1 MELLLIRH
9 ALPLRIEVQEGPADP
24 DLSDI
29 GIAQAGRLARWLA
42 HEGIDALYCSPLAR
56 ARQTAEPV
64 AAACAVESVIDD
76 DLAEWDRE
84 ANAYIPME
92 ELKATDHEVWRAM
105 AQGRWVD
112 LGIDVDAFR
121 ERVVRSIDAIAAR
134 HGGAKVAV
142 VCHGGVINT
151 YTGAVLGIEQLL
163 YFEPEYTGISR
174 VLVSR
179 QGMRSIR
186 SLNEAAHLRHL
197 HVEP

>member
-9 ALPLRIEVQEGPADP
+9 ALPLRIEVETGRADP
-24 DLSDI
+24 DLSETGDD
-29 GIAQAGRLARWLA
+29 QARAVARWLQD
-42 HEGIDALYCSPLAR
+42 ERLDALYSSPLAR
-56 ARQTAEPV
+56 ARQTAAPIAEL
-64 AAACAVESVIDD
+64 CGLDTVIDD

-105 AQGRWVD
+105 AQGRWAD

-121 ERVVRSIDAIAAR
+121 ARVIGSIDGIAAR
-134 HGGAKVAV
+134 HRGERVAV

-151 YTGAVLGIEQLL
+151 YTGTVLGIDQLL

-174 VLVSR
+174 VLVSSK
-179 QGMRSIR
+179 GVRSIR
-186 SLNEAAHLRHL
+186 SLNEAAHLRDGA
-197 HVEP
+197 PA

>member
-9 ALPLRIEVQEGPADP
+9 ALPLRLEVDEGPADP
-24 DLSDI
+24 DLSDV
-29 GIAQAGRLARWLA
+29 GRRQADLVAQWLA
-42 HEGIDALYCSPLAR
+42 AEGIDALYVSPLAR
-56 ARQTAEPV
+56 ARQTAAPV
-64 AAACAVESVIDD
+64 AAACGVDLVVDD

-105 AQGRWVD
+105 AQGRWTD

-121 ERVVRSIDAIAAR
+121 QRVTGSIDAIAAR
-134 HGGAKVAV
+134 HAGDKVAV

-151 YTGAVLGIEQLL
+151 YTGKVLGIDQLL

-179 QGMRSIR
+179 KGVRSIR
-186 SLNEAAHLRHL
+186 SLNEAPHLRGM
-197 HVEP
+197 

>member
-9 ALPLRIEVQEGPADP
+9 ALPLRIEVEEGPADP
-24 DLSDI
+24 DLSEI
-29 GIAQAGRLARWLA
+29 GIAQAGLLARWLA

-64 AAACAVESVIDD
+64 AAACALEFVIDD

-134 HGGAKVAV
+134 HGGAKIAV

-179 QGMRSIR
+179 KGIRSIR

-197 HVEP
+197 HE

>member
-9 ALPLRIEVQEGPADP
+9 ALPLRIEVETGRADP
-24 DLSDI
+24 DLSETGD
-29 GIAQAGRLARWLA
+29 AQASALAAWLQEERL
-42 HEGIDALYCSPLAR
+42 DALYSSPLAR
-56 ARQTAEPV
+56 ARQTAAPIAEQCGLD
-64 AAACAVESVIDD
+64 AVIDD

-105 AQGRWVD
+105 AQGRWAD

-121 ERVVRSIDAIAAR
+121 ARVIGSIDGIAAR
-134 HGGAKVAV
+134 HRGERVAV

-151 YTGAVLGIEQLL
+151 YTADVLGLGAML
-163 YFEPEYTGISR
+163 FFEPAYTSISR

-179 QGMRSIR
+179 GGARSLR
-186 SLNEAAHLRHL
+186 SLNETGHL
-197 HVEP
+197 HGSR